1 MNILLFIY
9 LSIYF
14 FLLPYSIS
22 RNQTEKKE
30 RKRICLSIN
39 DTDNYEVFLFVRKKE
54 KKLLQNN
61 YSIRLGEEL
70 LQLIN
75 KRLNSFGCLRI

>member
-39 DTDNYEVFLFVRKKE
+39 DTDNYEVFFICSE
-54 KKLLQNN
+54 E
-61 YSIRLGEEL
+61 GEEASSK
-70 LQLIN
+70 QL
-75 KRLNSFGCLRI
+75 FD